1 MYKKRKLKN
10 LKTKNN
16 RDMITITNCYAP
28 HFELT
33 KKKREDVERFY
44 ERLRQISQQNIKIN
58 DLKL

>member
-1 MYKKRKLKN
+1 
-10 LKTKNN
+10 
-16 RDMITITNCYAP
+16 MITITNCYAP

-33 KKKREDVERFY
+33 KKKREDAERFY